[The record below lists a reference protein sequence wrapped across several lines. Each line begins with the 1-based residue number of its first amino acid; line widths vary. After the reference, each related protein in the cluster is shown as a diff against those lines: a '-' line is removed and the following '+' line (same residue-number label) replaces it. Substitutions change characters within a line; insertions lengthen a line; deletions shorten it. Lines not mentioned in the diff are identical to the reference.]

1 MKKVILVTI
10 SGLLLS
16 GCVLAV
22 DTGAW
27 DVHSSDHSSLTIRT
41 DDGSERTISCS
52 DGQKAYAEGGD
63 GKPLVLGCRDERYDG
78 E

>member
-1 MKKVILVTI
+1 MKKVIFATV

-27 DVHSSDHSSLTIRT
+27 DVRSSDHSSLTIRM
-41 DDGSERTISCS
+41 DDGTERTISCS

-63 GKPLVLGCRDERYDG
+63 GKSLVLGCRDGYADG